1 MLLTIAIIVVVVL
14 LAVAL
19 LPMKKRE
26 PEQLRQA
33 SPVAFLTPEPAQ
45 PVRQTTFVNNSSTKR
60 RPPLPLNTNDGLT
73 QFGWR
78 KCVARHRSCSVGNND
93 DRLASVFF
101 LCR

>member
-1 MLLTIAIIVVVVL
+1 MLLTIAIIAVVVL

-45 PVRQTTFVNNSSTKR
+45 PVRQTTLRQQQLDEEATAVASSINAALMRFGSMKCGR
-60 RPPLPLNTNDGLT
+60 RP
-73 QFGWR
+73 
-78 KCVARHRSCSVGNND
+78 RSC
-93 DRLASVFF
+93 
-101 LCR
+101 